1 MNLNS
6 NVETLGSVVTNRKPM
21 GCCWL
26 LKSEANM
33 VIDVFENQPLRSVAC
48 VPTFDMQGW
57 HTSITTVNSASDGV
71 QCTTKPTHAIMH
83 QTIPKLK
90 KVNGRCYDGMD
101 FHIVVCYLNK
111 WRDHP
116 LFTSSSLSWTAR
128 ARSGQAIKGAYS
140 IGRTIACTCFDWGW
154 EQNPQHSNKEHRS
167 LLLHAQSKSW
177 RTHVVVQSVV
187 GGYTRSS
194 VRVKSD
200 NARNFQHTK
209 HWPSYPR
216 GKTMELKSYE
226 QIRTDFTLLCG
237 HRL

>member
-48 VPTFDMQGW
+48 VPTFDMQCW

-83 QTIPKLK
+83 QTILKLK

-116 LFTSSSLSWTAR
+116 LLHLHLRVWQREPDR
-128 ARSGQAIKGAYS
+128 ARQSRALIVSDALSRVLVLIEVENKIHNIQIKN
-140 IGRTIACTCFDWGW
+140 IAHFFYMHNQSLD
-154 EQNPQHSNKEHRS
+154 EHMLSSNLS
-167 LLLHAQSKSW
+167 
-177 RTHVVVQSVV
+177 
-187 GGYTRSS
+187 
-194 VRVKSD
+194 
-200 NARNFQHTK
+200 
-209 HWPSYPR
+209 
-216 GKTMELKSYE
+216 
-226 QIRTDFTLLCG
+226 
-237 HRL
+237 